1 MLEVIDKVNQYKDT
15 NINTDGQIFIFIFYS
30 WLLSA
35 AFSVDYLHVN
45 GGLVDLKILGQSQ
58 HI

>member
-1 MLEVIDKVNQYKDT
+1 MREVIDRVNQYKDT
-15 NINTDGQIFIFIFYS
+15 NINTGQIYFIFLIFYS

-35 AFSVDYLHVN
+35 AFSVDLHVN